1 MHEEK
6 SWHWRDYLV
15 HTVRHRQGIVSK
27 EQARKV
33 QTDGTGPEA
42 LAHSLAKHLEC
53 LTHSECLSSYQSGT
67 SLCIYQAY
75 LSLRKESAIFKLT
88 TASRGPHSR
97 SLNIAFR
104 TWKQAPANQK
114 EPRTALFLTVAHPR
128 IDNWYIR
135 RPSISSFG
143 SDPSVGESLALE
155 DTPRVSPKPTPFPS
169 IYQRIYEET
178 AIRKQ
183 TMSSRNQR
191 EENQPAEAY
200 QSLKEE
206 RKSRDLKEESSS
218 FAALLAK
225 RSGKKPVHIR
235 TQLRRPEENSTSGEV
250 TEEKTVQQQLSLSR
264 PPNSITNTSKTRAV
278 SPANPGKK
286 REIRPASSASR
297 PKSQP
302 RKAEPRRGFP
312 S

>member
-1 MHEEK
+1 MYEER

-15 HTVRHRQGIVSK
+15 HTVGHRQGIVSK

-33 QTDGTGPEA
+33 QADVAGPEM
-42 LAHSLAKHLEC
+42 LAHSLAGHLEC
-53 LTHSECLSSYQSGT
+53 LTHSECLSNPHTGT
-67 SLCIYQAY
+67 SLSIYQAY
-75 LSLRKESAIFKLT
+75 LSLRKESALFKLI
-88 TASRGPHSR
+88 TASRGLHSR

-104 TWKQAPANQK
+104 TWKQAPANKK
-114 EPRTALFLTVAHPR
+114 EQRSALFLTVAHPR

-183 TMSSRNQR
+183 TMSSRSPLDT
-191 EENQPAEAY
+191 EQPANAY
-200 QSLKEE
+200 QSLQEE
-206 RKSRDLKEESSS
+206 RKSLEQKEESSS

-235 TQLRRPEENSTSGEV
+235 TQLRRPGESNTSAEV
-250 TEEKTVQQQLSLSR
+250 IEEKTIQQTPNLYR
-264 PPNSITNTSKTRAV
+264 PPHHVQNSSKTRAA

-286 REIRPASSASR
+286 REIKPASSASR

-302 RKAEPRRGFP
+302 RKQDPRRGFP

>member
-1 MHEEK
+1 MYEEN
-6 SWHWRDYLV
+6 WHWRDYLV
-15 HTVRHRQGIVSK
+15 HTVRDRQGIVSK
-27 EQARKV
+27 EQARKI
-33 QTDGTGPEA
+33 QTDVVGPEA
-42 LAHSLAKHLEC
+42 LAHSLARHLEC
-53 LTHSECLSSYQSGT
+53 LTHSECLSSVHSGT
-67 SLCIYQAY
+67 SQSIYQSY

-88 TASRGPHSR
+88 TAHRGPYSR
-97 SLNIAFR
+97 SLNAAFR

-114 EPRTALFLTVAHPR
+114 EQRSGLFLTIAHPR

-178 AIRKQ
+178 AVRKQ
-183 TMSSRNQR
+183 TLSSRSQLDK
-191 EENQPAEAY
+191 EEPAEMY

-206 RKSRDLKEESSS
+206 LKSQEESSS
-218 FAALLAK
+218 FSALLAK
-225 RSGKKPVHIR
+225 RSGKGPVHIR
-235 TQLRRPEENSTSGEV
+235 TQLRRPGQSSNSGEV
-250 TEEKTVQQQLSLSR
+250 MEEKTVQQPVNLTR
-264 PPNSITNTSKTRAV
+264 PPNSTQNTSKTRAV

-286 REIRPASSASR
+286 REIRAGSTASR

-302 RKAEPRRGFP
+302 RKPESRSRTQGT
-312 S
+312 